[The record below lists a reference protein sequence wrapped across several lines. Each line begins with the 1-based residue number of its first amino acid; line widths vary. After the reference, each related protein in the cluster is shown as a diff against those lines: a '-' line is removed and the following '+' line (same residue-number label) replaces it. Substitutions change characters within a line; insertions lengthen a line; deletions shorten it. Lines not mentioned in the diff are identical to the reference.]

1 MLYSAAGLCLSPC
14 LNPIS
19 YMGVEEFNQKVLRET
34 KHCLDAGVSVLEMH
48 VNEEFKELQSI
59 FSTEVSPDRKPHAE
73 QRTKK
78 QEIKNSD
85 FMVRMI
91 KQHNRLHRNLVEFSS
106 LMMFQG

>member
-34 KHCLDAGVSVLEMH
+34 KHCLDAGVSVLEMR

-59 FSTEVSPDRKPHAE
+59 FSTEVSRHEATC
-73 QRTKK
+73 RTKNK
-78 QEIKNSD
+78 KAGNKK
-85 FMVRMI
+85 F
-91 KQHNRLHRNLVEFSS
+91 
-106 LMMFQG
+106 